1 MPAGC
6 PLQPQPPPWPPLPPR
21 GRALHHGSVS
31 TGCPLL
37 CSLSVAIPFPEHI
50 VCLLEGGGM
59 RDGVERGLGGFFGT
73 WGCPF
78 GT

>member
-6 PLQPQPPPWPPLPPR
+6 PVQPQPPPWPPLPPR
-21 GRALHHGSVS
+21 GRALHQGSVS
-31 TGCPLL
+31 AGCLLL

-50 VCLLEGGGM
+50 VCLLGGDVGW
-59 RDGVERGLGGFFGT
+59 GGKGLGAGFFGT